1 MSYRYACSH
10 VCDISTSAKTV
21 EAIVNTKEK
30 YGCNNCQNTGPNLW
44 LCLQDDCFQIG
55 CSERVNDHSTNHNKD
70 NPTHHIQLNLCTSKL
85 WCYACDQEVFFLPS
99 PADSAAAKASHT
111 ISYRGDG
118 GEAACMHR
126 MVQEEEED
134 EAEDGEDDEDE
145 EEEEVEAADENLDER
160 VGSSVSVDRKRRGA
174 VAGRGRVTVN
184 QHASV
189 GDSSDGESDNASSLS
204 QYNHPFP
211 NSKMGSVTAI
221 TQQQKQQHKQQ
232 HTYHADSDDSDS
244 SPTRL
249 NHLHSTRLYQQNQ
262 PNANASSASTSAA
275 NNSNAVRGG
284 LVGLANIGNTCYMNA
299 ALQALS
305 NTKPLT
311 GFFLECQQAVHSLSE
326 GRKPGLSRTYQVLM
340 RDMWLGRRTGG
351 YVTPSGILC
360 GIRNVHAMFRGFQQH
375 DTQEFLR
382 NFMDQLH
389 EELKQELVVHPP
401 ASPAPPSYSKYTN
414 SNADQKVLANGTA
427 LGSPTSSS
435 GISAHAHSTGSY
447 GSASSAGGS
456 PSSNYDSSEGEEYE
470 TCDSGVSERSS
481 LSDDTD
487 RSPINVK
494 GSSTTGNKQ
503 QQHKRRLS
511 RSGSP
516 GRRMR
521 ARKQNNSGDQQSS
534 TNCSSTKTAPIKYRS
549 IISDIFDGK
558 LLSSVQCLTCDR
570 VSSRVETFQD
580 LSLPIP
586 SSRDHLVVIHGRGA
600 SVSGTGT
607 SLSCGSTAGGS
618 IMEQPNTAT
627 SLLPAIMPSD
637 GWLSWLLAWLRS
649 WFYGPAVSLHD
660 CLAAF
665 FSRDELKGDNMYSC
679 ERCNKLRNGI
689 KYSKVLQLPEVLC
702 IHLKRFRHELMY
714 SSKISAV
721 VAFPLRSLDM
731 RPYLHEKCSSTVTT
745 YHLFA
750 VICHHGTAGGG
761 HYTCYALNNG
771 QWYEFDD
778 QYVTATTLDQVAQCQ
793 AYVLFYAKCTA
804 QADQVKSVAMTLSL
818 ATPSSATPTQSPPLG
833 HDCSACS
840 VNATATGTK
849 PHVGDLGCVT
859 KEILQGEHEGVID
872 PPPRLCY
879 VSKQWLSRFKTC
891 AEPGPIDNSDF
902 LCRHGNVD
910 PLRERDMDKLA
921 TVFPAQ
927 VYEYLLDR
935 FGGCPLIPCNSSS
948 LPNQAPLICPR
959 CTTIHQRINAET
971 DQFIGLNEACKRSEL
986 THFLSTNWFRR
997 WQAWV
1002 QRRTPDQPGPIEK
1015 GGRLLQG
1022 QVVDY
1027 DCAEVN
1033 EAIWSFFYDI
1043 YGAGPDV
1050 HVALVAPSDNS
1061 LRQSHVPHNQSTGH
1075 ETIVNSESDSELEE
1089 EDNDDENHHVSSTT
1103 VRNHHMDNMDEQE
1116 QEATDVDEHDNDSMD
1131 VDDTPQF
1138 VIPSLRRDATM
1149 PTAGNVNKRLYGRGE
1164 PEQIQV
1170 TDMEMETGMCNG
1182 DAVIFENHSSAI
1194 SGAQM
1199 QTAQTLTVTTETKA
1213 GRSSEKMEKSSKN
1226 NRYRR
1231 RRMLDT

>member
-1 MSYRYACSH
+1 MSYRYTCTH
-10 VCDISTSAKTV
+10 IDDISTRVNSIRD
-21 EAIVNTKEK
+21 IVNIKEK
-30 YGCNNCQNTGPNLW
+30 YGCNYCQDTGPNLW
-44 LCLQDDCFQIG
+44 LCLQNNCLQIG
-55 CSERVNDHSTNHNKD
+55 CSESVNDHSTLHNKD
-70 NPTHHIQLNLCTSKL
+70 NPNHHIQLNLCTSKL
-85 WCYACDQEVFFLPS
+85 WCYTCAQEVFILPQ
-99 PADSAAAKASHT
+99 PDAAVNAAYSKAGHT
-111 ISYRGDG
+111 IQYGGDN
-118 GEAACMHR
+118 GEAACVHR
-126 MVQEEEED
+126 MEQEEEED
-134 EAEDGEDDEDE
+134 EGEEGLDEEEEQAEAEDEDE
-145 EEEEVEAADENLDER
+145 ERLES
-160 VGSSVSVDRKRRGA
+160 GTSSVGRKRRGG
-174 VAGRGRVTVN
+174 VAARGRVTVD
-184 QHASV
+184 QHASG
-189 GDSSDGESDNASSLS
+189 GDSSDEGSDNPPALP
-204 QYNHPFP
+204 QYKHSFS
-211 NSKMGSVTAI
+211 NSKMSSAPTTA
-221 TQQQKQQHKQQ
+221 QQRQQKQQK
-232 HTYHADSDDSDS
+232 TYIADSDDSDS
-244 SPTRL
+244 SPTRP
-249 NHLHSTRLYQQNQ
+249 NPNQIHSTQLYQH
-262 PNANASSASTSAA
+262 NANTVST
-275 NNSNAVRGG
+275 NAVRGG

-311 GFFLECQQAVHSLSE
+311 GFFLECQQVVHSLSE
-326 GRKPGLSRTYQVLM
+326 GRKPGLSRTYQMLM

-351 YVTPSGILC
+351 YVTPSGILG

-401 ASPAPPSYSKYTN
+401 LSPAPPSYSKYAIN
-414 SNADQKVLANGTA
+414 SADQKMLSNGA
-427 LGSPTSSS
+427 AIGSPTSSS
-435 GISAHAHSTGSY
+435 GISAHTHSTSSY
-447 GSASSAGGS
+447 GGASSVGAS

-487 RSPINVK
+487 RAPINVK
-494 GSSTTGNKQ
+494 SSSGGGNLQ

-516 GRRMR
+516 GRKMR

-534 TNCSSTKTAPIKYRS
+534 TNCSSSSKPAPIKYRS

-600 SVSGTGT
+600 SVGASATT
-607 SLSCGSTAGGS
+607 ATNLSCAPSAGGS
-618 IMEQPNTAT
+618 MMDQPSTAT
-627 SLLPAIMPSD
+627 SLLPAFLPPD

-778 QYVTATTLDQVAQCQ
+778 QYVTAATADQVTQCQ
-793 AYVLFYAKCTA
+793 AYVLFYGKCTA
-804 QADQVKSVAMTLSL
+804 QADQVKSVARTLSL
-818 ATPSSATPTQSPPLG
+818 GTPMSSPQG

-840 VNATATGTK
+840 VNAAATGTK
-849 PHVGDLGCVT
+849 PTRVDGLGAAT
-859 KEILQGEHEGVID
+859 RERIQGEHEGVAEA
-872 PPPRLCY
+872 PPRMCY
-879 VSKQWLSRFKTC
+879 VSKQWLSRFNTC

-910 PLRERDMDKLA
+910 PLGQRDLDKLA

-935 FGGCPLIPCNSSS
+935 FGGCPLIPCNTSPSS
-948 LPNQAPLICPR
+948 NQICPI
-959 CTTIHQRINAET
+959 CIGIHQRINAET
-971 DQFIGLNEACKRSEL
+971 EQFFALNEAWKRSGDHHHQL
-986 THFLSTNWFRR
+986 THFLSTNWFGR
-997 WQAWV
+997 WQGWV
-1002 QRRTPDQPGPIEK
+1002 QRRTLELPGPIEK

-1022 QVVDY
+1022 QVVDD
-1027 DCAEVN
+1027 DCAEIN

-1050 HVALVAPSDNS
+1050 HVAPVAPSDDS
-1061 LRQSHVPHNQSTGH
+1061 LRQYHVQRHNQTPSN
-1075 ETIVNSESDSELEE
+1075 EPMSNSESDSERQE
-1089 EDNDDENHHVSSTT
+1089 EDEDEENQVEHMNQCQQHVVNDAVK
-1103 VRNHHMDNMDEQE
+1103 
-1116 QEATDVDEHDNDSMD
+1116 DSMD
-1131 VDDTPQF
+1131 VEETPQF
-1138 VIPSLRRDATM
+1138 VIPALRRDAT
-1149 PTAGNVNKRLYGRGE
+1149 TTTGNLNKRLYGRGE
-1164 PEQIQV
+1164 PEEVQV
-1170 TDMEMETGMCNG
+1170 SDMEMETSLCNG
-1182 DAVIFENHSSAI
+1182 DAAGLENHSSAV

-1199 QTAQTLTVTTETKA
+1199 QTAHTLTVTTETKDKDLRPERA
-1213 GRSSEKMEKSSKN
+1213 ENCSEN

-1231 RRMLDT
+1231 RRVRDT